1 MRHLNEPESRQTNKA
16 RLPDSAQRSVVLR
29 VSVRT
34 KRRERSK
41 KWAGFRLRPVS
52 FVLSAA
58 FHGAVLA
65 VMALAPTS
73 EDYAEDSMYQ
83 EVIRP
88 QERKLIWYD
97 FRKKLPDVTPP
108 VSLGNAPQPRGVVIS
123 KDAIIAASTKPK
135 SSRQFIWQPVPK
147 IEIRKDLPLPNFITR
162 ANTALPPP
170 PEFKKP
176 PPREFKKPPT
186 RANTDGPRPVRE
198 NIAPPELKGDL
209 NHALQNPN
217 DGIPLKLGKAFV
229 PPPAVARQARL
240 STPALITDTPMP
252 DPSIAGSPRVKSSL
266 PEGLGAPAISAGA
279 PPPSAAPVGQ
289 VASAGN
295 GNADLAVVGLNPA
308 ENFTG
313 ALPDGSRTGRFSKA
327 PASGEAATGNGNGSS
342 SLSVPDLSVRGDKTK
357 SLQSPGRDG
366 NRNAIL
372 YAERVRSIPAST
384 LSVPLRPA
392 ARMIPRA
399 IDARFQGRP
408 VYTMVVP
415 IENLP
420 AYGGDWILWFA
431 EREQRPGDN
440 PVMRPPVP
448 FRKLEPVDT
457 SMPGNRS
464 EQRVQFAAVIKRDG
478 HLDAIS
484 LLRNLAPSIQQAVTQ
499 DLACWEFKPATR
511 DGTPIDIDVVIE
523 IPFSLSP
530 EVARRTAP

>member
-1 MRHLNEPESRQTNKA
+1 MRHLNEGESRQTKNLRLSDAA
-16 RLPDSAQRSVVLR
+16 RRPVVLR
-29 VSVRT
+29 VPVQT
-34 KRRERSK
+34 KRPERSTN
-41 KWAGFRLRPVS
+41 WAGFRLKPVS

-58 FHGAVLA
+58 FHGAVVA
-65 VMALAPTS
+65 IMALAPTREES
-73 EDYAEDSMYQ
+73 AEDRIYE

-108 VSLGNAPQPRGVVIS
+108 VSLGNAPHPRGIVIS
-123 KDAIIAASTKPK
+123 KEAIVAASPKPK

-147 IEIRKDLPLPNFITR
+147 IEIRRDLPLPNFIAR

-176 PPREFKKPPT
+176 PPREFKRPPA
-186 RANTDGPRPVRE
+186 RPNADAVRPVRE
-198 NIAPPELKGDL
+198 DIAPPELKGDL

-229 PPPAVARQARL
+229 PPPAVARPARL
-240 STPALITDTPMP
+240 STPALITETPMP
-252 DPSIAGSPRVKSSL
+252 DPSVAGSPRMKSSL
-266 PEGLGAPAISAGA
+266 PEGFGSPAISAGA
-279 PPPSAAPVGQ
+279 PPPSAAPAGT

-295 GNADLAVVGLNPA
+295 GSADLAVVGLHPA

-313 ALPDGSRTGRFSKA
+313 SLPDGSRPGRFSKA
-327 PASGEAATGNGNGSS
+327 PASGEAATGNGPG
-342 SLSVPDLSVRGDKTK
+342 SLSVPDLSVRGDRKK
-357 SLQSPGRDG
+357 SLQPPGRDAT
-366 NRNAIL
+366 RNAIL
-372 YAERVRSIPAST
+372 YADRVRSIPTST

-431 EREQRPGDN
+431 EHDQRPGDN

-448 FRKLEPVDT
+448 FRKLEPVEAAAA
-457 SMPGNRS
+457 GNRV
-464 EQRVQFAAVIKRDG
+464 EQRVQFAAVIKKDG

-484 LLRNLAPSIQQAVTQ
+484 LLRNLAPAIQQTVAQ
-499 DLACWEFKPATR
+499 DLACWEFRPATR
-511 DGTPIDIDVVIE
+511 DGTAIDIDVVIE
-523 IPFSLSP
+523 IPFNLSP
-530 EVARRTAP
+530 EIARQTEP